1 MKKLAIGC
9 LIAAALFGVAGLV
22 ATYVVYRAVKTTFI
36 DPATTAMADLAAFK
50 TVPDLERQVRNT
62 DAFAPPESGR
72 LTPAQ
77 VERLVTVQTHVRQT
91 MGLQFAALERRYKSL
106 LEKKEATA
114 LDLPELISAYRD
126 LAKIW
131 LAGKRA
137 QVDVLNQTGLSL
149 AEYRWIRS
157 QTYSAVGVPLMS
169 MDIAQMIEQ
178 AMRGES
184 PQQPPGTL
192 EGSIGPSGPPQNQS
206 LIEPFKKRLEENAA
220 LAVFGL

>member
-9 LIAAALFGVAGLV
+9 LIAAALFGIAGLV

-62 DAFAPPESGR
+62 NAFAPPESGR

-77 VERLVTVQTHVRQT
+77 VERLVAVQTHVRQT
-91 MGLQFAALERRYKSL
+91 MGAQFAQLERRYKTL
-106 LEKKEATA
+106 LEKKEASA

-131 LAGKRA
+131 LAGKTA
-137 QVDVLNQTGLSL
+137 QVEGLNRVGLSL

-157 QTYSAVGVPLMS
+157 QSYSAVGVPLMS
-169 MDIAQMIEQ
+169 MDVAEMIDQ
-178 AMRGES
+178 AMRGET
-184 PQQPPGTL
+184 PVEPPARF
-192 EGSIGPSGPPQNQS
+192 EGAVGPSGPAENQP
-206 LIEPFKKRLEENAA
+206 LIEPFKKQLEENAA
-220 LAVFGL
+220 LAIFGL

>member
-1 MKKLAIGC
+1 MKKFAIGC
-9 LIAAALFGVAGLV
+9 LIAVALFSVAGLV
-22 ATYVVYRAVKTTFI
+22 ASYVVYRAVKTTFI
-36 DPATTAMADLAAFK
+36 DPASTAMADLAAFK
-50 TVPDLERQVRNT
+50 TVPDLERQVRNA

-106 LEKKEATA
+106 LEKEATA

-137 QVDVLNQTGLSL
+137 QIDALNQAGLSL

-184 PQQPPGTL
+184 PQPPAGTL